1 MTEQAGIGDAELDLT
16 DVVFPAGSTATY
28 PVSASVDVG
37 ELRVIAPEGVTVL
50 VTATNGLGEITV
62 EGLPRTSGQDRQI
75 ITELPGI
82 VPESAP
88 TIDLIVDVAVG
99 NLEVS
104 RA

>member
-1 MTEQAGIGDAELDLT
+1 MA
-16 DVVFPAGSTATY
+16 F
-28 PVSASVDVG
+28 VDVG

-82 VPESAP
+82 VPEPAP